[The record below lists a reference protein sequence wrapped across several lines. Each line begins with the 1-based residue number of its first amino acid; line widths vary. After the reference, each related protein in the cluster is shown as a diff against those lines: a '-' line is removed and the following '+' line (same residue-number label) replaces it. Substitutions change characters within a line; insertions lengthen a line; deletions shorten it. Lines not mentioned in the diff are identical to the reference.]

1 MQNAQLDSNEVII
14 EYITDTQG
22 NKVKK
27 LKLVFIKSEL
37 DREHTLHV
45 DNDDNLPAVP
55 EENFTRERE
64 RTPIVSLSLLMMTL
78 VMREP

>member
-1 MQNAQLDSNEVII
+1 MPKTVCEEEMQNTQLNNNEVII

-27 LKLVFIKSEL
+27 LKPIFVKSEP

-45 DNDDNLPAVP
+45 DSDDNLKQHTQ
-55 EENFTRERE
+55 FTHHMVR
-64 RTPIVSLSLLMMTL
+64 
-78 VMREP
+78 